1 MKLANSPSW
10 GYDRRDLPAED
21 LASIRAAVS
30 GRKGHRRSGNRSP
43 KRLRLNFGPL
53 VGARP

>member
-10 GYDRRDLPAED
+10 RRDLPAED

-30 GRKGHRRSGNRSP
+30 GRQEHRHSGNRSP
-43 KRLRLNFGPL
+43 KRLRLEFGPL